1 MSRFRYGPRNMLL
14 ELLMIAVAIIFAF
27 PGYILV
33 VLSLKPPSEIAASPL
48 SLPQSLDLSN
58 YQEAWSSAS
67 LGPALVSSTIITVW
81 SVLLLVILGS
91 LAAYMLVRRQE
102 RLSYGLYLLFLLGL
116 FLPFQLALVPLY
128 ALMNDIGLLGSYYSV
143 IIFSTG
149 YHLPLTIFLYAGFL
163 RALPRDYE
171 YAALV
176 DGASHFQAF
185 TRVVFPLLRP
195 VTGTV
200 IIFTAVF
207 TWNDFLVPLLYLG
220 GSGSQT
226 VPVAVYSFVGQYVAQ
241 WGLVFAGL
249 IIGIAPILV
258 VYLVLQRPMIKG
270 FGGGLK
276 G

>member
-1 MSRFRYGPRNMLL
+1 MSRFRYGSRNMLL
-14 ELLMIAVAIIFAF
+14 ELLMIAAAIIFAF

-48 SLPQSLDLSN
+48 SLPRSLYLTN

-67 LGPALVSSTIITVW
+67 LGSAIVSSTIITVW

-91 LAAYMLVRRQE
+91 LAAYVLVRRQQ

-128 ALMNDIGLLGSYYSV
+128 AIMNDIGLLGSYYSV

-149 YHLPLTIFLYAGFL
+149 YHLPLTIFLYTGFL

-185 TRVVFPLLRP
+185 TRVIFPLLRP

-200 IIFTAVF
+200 IILTAVF
-207 TWNDFLVPLLYLG
+207 TWNDFLVPLLYLS
-220 GSGSQT
+220 GSGNET
-226 VPVAVYSFVGQYVAQ
+226 IPVVVYSFVGQYVAQ

-258 VYLVLQRPMIKG
+258 LYLVLQRPMIKG

>member
-1 MSRFRYGPRNMLL
+1 MSRFRYGPSNMLL
-14 ELLMIAVAIIFAF
+14 ELLMVAMALIFAF
-27 PGYILV
+27 PAYILV
-33 VLSLKPPSEIAASPL
+33 ALSLKSPSEAAASPL
-48 SLPQSLDLSN
+48 ALPQSFDLSN
-58 YQEAWSSAS
+58 YREAWSSAS
-67 LGPALVSSTIITVW
+67 LGSAIVSSTIITVW

-91 LAAYMLVRRQE
+91 LAAYVLVRRQQ

-116 FLPFQLALVPLY
+116 FLPFQIALVPLY
-128 ALMNDIGLLGSYYSV
+128 ATMSEIGLLGSYYSV
-143 IIFSTG
+143 IIFNIG
-149 YHLPLTIFLYAGFL
+149 HHLPFTIFLYTGFL

-171 YAALV
+171 HAAQV
-176 DGASHFQAF
+176 DGASHFQVF

-200 IIFTAVF
+200 IILTAVF
-207 TWNDFLVPLLYLG
+207 TWNDFLTPLLYLG
-220 GSGSQT
+220 GSGNQT
-226 VPVAVYSFVGQYVAQ
+226 IPVAVYSFVGQYVSQ

-258 VYLVLQRPMIKG
+258 VYLVLQRRMIKG